1 VAVIGARPASSPWHW
16 VPFRP
21 RPRVRRRPRRRS
33 GTGVRRFGA
42 GRRVRQRL
50 DVRAM
55 LIAIVAAA
63 GLAFF
68 YLSQSSHVAA
78 TGYEIDSLEAELA
91 GLVADQQQMLLQIG
105 HARSPAEITRRA
117 RVELHLVPLDDAW
130 IQFVTPPSDSAD

>member
-1 VAVIGARPASSPWHW
+1 MAVIGARPARSPWLW
-16 VPFRP
+16 GPFRL
-21 RPRVRRRPRRRS
+21 RPRVRQRPRQRS
-33 GTGVRRFGA
+33 GGGLRRVGA

-78 TGYEIDSLEAELA
+78 TGYEIDNLEAELA
-91 GLVADQQQMLLQIG
+91 DLVADQQQLLLQVG
-105 HARSPAEITRRA
+105 HARSPAEIARRA
-117 RVELHLVPLDDAW
+117 REELHLVPLEDAS
-130 IQFVTPPSDSAD
+130 IRFVTPPGDSDD